1 MDSWVTAEGAQHD
14 STRMARRRSTSTS
27 TATQSTSWV
36 VWAGTIVASAIV
48 VVGYV
53 SLTGVTAEIWFQAVA
68 WLSMCMFAVGIHRH
82 RAARLPWIM
91 VGGGFLL
98 FVVGDLLFTLNEF
111 VFKVET
117 FPSSADVAYLAGYP
131 ILAIGLAAL
140 VRRGGTGHS
149 ALIDAGIVITPLAV
163 AGYVYII
170 EPTAAFGVTFVEKA
184 VSAAYPIGDLV
195 CLAVLVRLV
204 AGMSRSAGSTAASRR
219 SGHPALGIL
228 IAGLVALLL
237 GDIIFLSST
246 LSDTYV
252 SGGWSDGLYLLAYI
266 AIGATALDPS
276 VADIGDPGPRTEV
289 SLSRRRLGLLAIAAL
304 VTPTMLAIQWIRA
317 AELTVPLVIGGT
329 IVSFL
334 LVVARMSGLVQALE
348 SSRSQLRFEATHD
361 ALTGLP
367 NRQLFGAR
375 LDEMLRHGR
384 PGALLF
390 VDLDR
395 FKAVNDTL
403 GHHEG
408 DDVLREVAR
417 PAALDGAQHRFG
429 RPLGR
434 RRIRGADRV
443 GRRRRAVAGGRTAGR
458 QHPHHPAGRA
468 GPPPR
473 HRIDRDGA
481 LGGEHAGRPRRD
493 ADASRRRRDV
503 RREAPQRQPTGHRP
517 RVRRT
522 APWLRR
528 CRRARTWEQLGPT
541 RRTTAPATA
550 PC

>member
-1 MDSWVTAEGAQHD
+1 MDSWVTAESVQHD
-14 STRMARRRSTSTS
+14 SARMARRRPTS
-27 TATQSTSWV
+27 APERRVWWV
-36 VWAGTIVASAIV
+36 VWARTLVASAIAI
-48 VVGYV
+48 VGYV
-53 SLTGVTAEIWFQAVA
+53 ALPGVTAEIWFQAVA
-68 WLSMCMFAVGIHRH
+68 WLSMCMFAVGIRRH
-82 RAARLPWIM
+82 HAARLPWIM

-111 VFKVET
+111 VFKIET
-117 FPSSADVAYLAGYP
+117 FPSTADVAYLAGYP

-163 AGYVYII
+163 AGFVYII

-204 AGMSRSAGSTAASRR
+204 AGLSRSTASGAASRL
-219 SGHPALGIL
+219 SGQPALGIL
-228 IAGLVALLL
+228 IAGLVSLLL
-237 GDIIFLSST
+237 GDLIFLSTT

-252 SGGWSDGLYLLAYI
+252 SGGWSDGLYLMSYI

-276 VADIGDPGPRTEV
+276 VAEIGDPGPRTEV
-289 SLSRRRLGLLAIAAL
+289 SLSRRRLGMLAIAAL
-304 VTPTMLAIQWIRA
+304 VTPTMLAIQWIRD
-317 AELTVPLVIGGT
+317 AELTVPLVVGGT

-348 SSRSQLRFEATHD
+348 TSRSQLRFEATHD

-367 NRQLFGAR
+367 NRQLFGAH

-408 DDVLREVAR
+408 DDVLIEVAQLLR
-417 PAALDGAQHRFG
+417 STVRSSDSVARLAGDEFVVLIESADDAELLQVAER
-429 RPLGR
+429 LVDN
-434 RRIRGADRV
+434 IRVTRL
-443 GRRRRAVAGGRTAGR
+443 
-458 QHPHHPAGRA
+458 A
-468 GPPPR
+468 GPDPLLVTASIGMVRWPANTPADQAELLLR
-473 HRIDRDGA
+473 AAD
-481 LGGEHAGRPRRD
+481 D
-493 ADASRRRRDV
+493 AMYDAKHHSGNQLV
-503 RREAPQRQPTGHRP
+503 IA
-517 RVRRT
+517 
-522 APWLRR
+522 
-528 CRRARTWEQLGPT
+528 RA
-541 RRTTAPATA
+541 
-550 PC
+550 